1 MMETK
6 KQLRENIK
14 MYRAQIDMYASGP
27 NNVRRLNSMNWVR
40 YRITSVEPK
49 VLFQSSKDE
58 SRIDYTYM
66 RNIHDVYDYINQ
78 FQDRPT
84 KHQLDI
90 CDIINM
96 HKLFTAHTNME
107 YVGGIYRTDTKLLNI
122 MVNDKRMHA
131 IDAQFVPY
139 TMNNIVYR
147 ANTSKS
153 SILDRAFDLHY
164 EIIATQPFDDC
175 NKRLA
180 RAAMNLFLVL
190 NKMPMI
196 FFDNKKDKSAYI
208 DAFAARANGQ
218 NKKYTEYM
226 LNVAERSYRGILR
239 NIKHSKII

>member
-1 MMETK
+1 MEAK

-14 MYRAQIDMYASGP
+14 TYRAQINHFASGP
-27 NNVRRLNSMNWVR
+27 DNVRRLNSMNWIR

-49 VLFQSSKDE
+49 ILFQSSEDE
-58 SRIDYTYM
+58 SRIDYTYIH
-66 RNIHDVYDYINQ
+66 NINDVYDYVNK

-84 KHQLDI
+84 KHQLDVN
-90 CDIINM
+90 DITEM

-122 MVNDKRMHA
+122 IVNGKRMHA

-139 TMNNIVYR
+139 TMNNIIFK

-153 SILDRAFDLHY
+153 NILDRAFDLHY
-164 EIIATQPFDDC
+164 EIIALQPFDDC

-196 FFDNKKDKSAYI
+196 FFDNKKDKAGYI

-226 LNVAERSYRGILR
+226 LNVTERSYRSILR

>member
-1 MMETK
+1 METK

-14 MYRAQIDMYASGP
+14 MYRTQIDMYASGP

-40 YRITSVEPK
+40 YRITSIEPR
-49 VLFQSSKDE
+49 VLFQSSEDE

-66 RNIHDVYDYINQ
+66 HNINSVYDYINK

-84 KHQLDI
+84 KHQLNIVDI
-90 CDIINM
+90 TNM

-122 MVNDKRMHA
+122 IVNGKRMHA

-139 TMNNIVYR
+139 TMNNIIYT

-164 EIIATQPFDDC
+164 EIIAAQPFEDC

-180 RAAMNLFLVL
+180 RAVMNLFLVL
-190 NKMPMI
+190 NKMPMV
-196 FFDNKKDKSAYI
+196 FFDNKKDKSGYI
-208 DAFAARANGQ
+208 DAFAARANGH
-218 NKKYTEYM
+218 KKEYTEYM
-226 LNVAERSYRGILR
+226 LQVTARSYRDILN
-239 NIKHSKII
+239 NIKHSKIR